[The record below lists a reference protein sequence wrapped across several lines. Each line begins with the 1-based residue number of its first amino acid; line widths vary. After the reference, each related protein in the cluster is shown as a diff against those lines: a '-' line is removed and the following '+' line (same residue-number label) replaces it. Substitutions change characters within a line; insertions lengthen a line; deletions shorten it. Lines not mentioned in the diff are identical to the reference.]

1 MSVKF
6 VAGCARFVFMF
17 AVIACMNESRALAQS
32 QSGGGSGLDGGGET
46 ETFTQVKRKLPT
58 VAIDVAV
65 QPAPRLSRDVSA
77 EILDRDTESRLA
89 MVVGDNFRFD
99 ETPFADV
106 LSQIRNDTNLHI
118 VLDKTASTDLPEDT
132 GIAFE
137 IKGVS
142 IEKGLELLLAKYNCD
157 FIIDHGIIRI
167 ISLDVAGD
175 PEFFMLRIYDCSKLI
190 QAVPSLMDRPV
201 PLPSSAAGKVPPET
215 KLVKLVT
222 DTATPGEWALTGSGD
237 GVINQVGNCLIVSQ
251 SRRGHRA
258 VQNLI
263 SQMESKLIQK

>member
-6 VAGCARFVFMF
+6 VAGCTRFVFMF
-17 AVIACMNESRALAQS
+17 AVIACMSESRALAQS
-32 QSGGGSGLDGGGET
+32 QTGGGGDGGGET
-46 ETFTQVKRKLPT
+46 TTFTQVKRNLPT
-58 VAIDVAV
+58 VAIDVSV

-77 EILDRDTESRLA
+77 EILDRDTEAKLA

-167 ISLDVAGD
+167 ISLDVAED
-175 PEFFMLRIYDCSKLI
+175 PGFIMLRIYDCSKLI

-201 PLPSSAAGKVPPET
+201 PLPSSAAGEVPPET